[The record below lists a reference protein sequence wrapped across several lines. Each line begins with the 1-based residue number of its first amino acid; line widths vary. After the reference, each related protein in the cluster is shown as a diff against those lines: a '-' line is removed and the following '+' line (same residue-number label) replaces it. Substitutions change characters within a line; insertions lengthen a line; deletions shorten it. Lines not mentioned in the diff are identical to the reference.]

1 VLLKALGWKQMNGS
15 ALLYAYA
22 TSRRMSSFSK
32 LKPSES
38 SSYTL
43 LKMKKM
49 LSHIMGKVQ
58 PCEVLVK
65 SLGWKQMNESALLYA
80 YATSRRMVL
89 LCLIMAPT
97 RKYARKPR
105 KALKGSKKSKKETNM
120 LSSSP
125 VKLSSDNNS
134 VVLKKVDEIISIGC
148 TTPKAQK
155 YQIPEILTCPP
166 APKKRRILTSCTLRR
181 TPISFFDPPDIELFF
196 ASHLASV
203 YSHVHTHVR

>member
-1 VLLKALGWKQMNGS
+1 
-15 ALLYAYA
+15 
-22 TSRRMSSFSK
+22 
-32 LKPSES
+32 
-38 SSYTL
+38 
-43 LKMKKM
+43 
-49 LSHIMGKVQ
+49 
-58 PCEVLVK
+58 
-65 SLGWKQMNESALLYA
+65 
-80 YATSRRMVL
+80 
-89 LCLIMAPT
+89 MAPT

-105 KALKGSKKSKKETNM
+105 KALKGSKTKKVDIAKSKKETNK
-120 LSSSP
+120 LCSSP
-125 VKLSSDNNS
+125 VKLSSDNS
-134 VVLKKVDEIISIGC
+134 VLKKVDEINSIGC

>member
-1 VLLKALGWKQMNGS
+1 
-15 ALLYAYA
+15 
-22 TSRRMSSFSK
+22 
-32 LKPSES
+32 
-38 SSYTL
+38 
-43 LKMKKM
+43 
-49 LSHIMGKVQ
+49 
-58 PCEVLVK
+58 
-65 SLGWKQMNESALLYA
+65 
-80 YATSRRMVL
+80 
-89 LCLIMAPT
+89 MAPT

-105 KALKGSKKSKKETNM
+105 KALKVSKKSKKETNM

-203 YSHVHTHVR
+203 YSHVHTHEKKRGIDVVVSSK